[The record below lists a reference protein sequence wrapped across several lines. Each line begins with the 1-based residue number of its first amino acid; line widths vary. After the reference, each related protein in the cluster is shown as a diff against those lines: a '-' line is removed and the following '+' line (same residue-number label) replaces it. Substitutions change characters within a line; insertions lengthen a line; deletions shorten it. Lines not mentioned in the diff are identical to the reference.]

1 MTRVSVRMVV
11 SVTSPPVSARVQRAG
26 SDQSVNRGVPLDAT
40 VSTAWTPATV
50 RTTHPVI
57 M

>member
-11 SVTSPPVSARVQRAG
+11 SVTSPPGSAHVQRAG
-26 SDQSVNRGVPLDAT
+26 SVQSVNRGVPLDAT